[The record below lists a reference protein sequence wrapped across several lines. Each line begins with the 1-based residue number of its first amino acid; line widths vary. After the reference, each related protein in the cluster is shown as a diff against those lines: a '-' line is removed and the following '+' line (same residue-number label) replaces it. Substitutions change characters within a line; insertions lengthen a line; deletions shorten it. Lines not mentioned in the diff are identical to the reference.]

1 LSSFSARREAVVLLP
16 KAVRYPP
23 EKALTEPLGYLEEAI
38 IAEQMDRIPYAM
50 WHSVAVPTLPEV
62 ILHCCVQLFG

>member
-23 EKALTEPLGYLEEAI
+23 EKALTEPLGYLEEAL
-38 IAEQMDRIPYAM
+38 IAEQMDRVPYAM
-50 WHSVAVPTLPEV
+50 
-62 ILHCCVQLFG
+62 